1 LATNG
6 SLPLLVV
13 VCGLPRAGKS
23 TYARAAAHFLRAG
36 IVSSDAWR
44 RAVHG
49 REFWS
54 DSEALVWGMVEAAVR
69 AGFGGGH
76 ETVILDAT
84 NNTRARRQR
93 WVSRHWE
100 TRYKVID
107 TSRTVCLER
116 ARGGSE
122 GLRAAISR
130 MAQEWEPLGSDE
142 SEYEEPEG
150 LASKVA
156 ASVAAGSRGC
166 EIG

>member
-6 SLPLLVV
+6 SLPLLVCL
-13 VCGLPRAGKS
+13 CGLPRSGKS
-23 TYARAAAHFLRAG
+23 TLARALAPLLGAG

-69 AGFGGGH
+69 AAFGGGH

-107 TSRTVCLER
+107 TPRAVCLER

-122 GLRAAISR
+122 GLRAAIVR
-130 MAQEWEPLGSDE
+130 MAQEWEPLGPDE

-150 LASKVA
+150 LASLVA
-156 ASVAAGSRGC
+156 ASVATGPAGRVVG
-166 EIG
+166 